1 MIGITRDAR
10 LLDPRRDPAVLVAGR
25 PADLL
30 HALPCGGLAGPWAGW
45 RLEATGGGPADHPDP
60 GRRRHGPR
68 TCYIG
73 VGRGGGVSEPAT
85 FPLATVAL
93 DPASGRPED
102 GPADVADEQAL
113 LRLALWLADVAT
125 EASSRRW
132 DDRASNPDRETILAE
147 RAGLVVNAGGSAT

>member
-1 MIGITRDAR
+1 M
-10 LLDPRRDPAVLVAGR
+10 
-25 PADLL
+25 
-30 HALPCGGLAGPWAGW
+30 
-45 RLEATGGGPADHPDP
+45 
-60 GRRRHGPR
+60 
-68 TCYIG
+68 
-73 VGRGGGVSEPAT
+73 SEPAT

-93 DPASGRPED
+93 DPAWGRPGD

-147 RAGLVVNAGGSAT
+147 RARLVVNAGGSAT